1 MEASPV
7 MIVGDMNTSLPQH
20 QHLSRHWHRLHPFN
34 MYSSILH
41 DFISNNELIVS
52 NFSFEQV
59 FNYIYFN
66 CSNTSYIDHVFISNH
81 ISDTVKSCN
90 IVDSS
95 DNVSD
100 HHPLHTCIA
109 LCVPSSVVQGSNNCT
124 RHDVARY
131 PRLDWSNSV
140 KCKMYHDSVMNL
152 STNLPVINFNSVY
165 DIYTAEKAVDTICHQ
180 LT

>member
-1 MEASPV
+1 MFLYKYF
-7 MIVGDMNTSLPQH
+7 TK
-20 QHLSRHWHRLHPFN
+20 
-34 MYSSILH
+34 
-41 DFISNNELIVS
+41 
-52 NFSFEQV
+52 V
-59 FNYIYFN
+59 FNYAYFN
-66 CSNTSYIDHVFISNH
+66 CNNTSYIDHVFISNH

-140 KCKMYHDSVMNL
+140 KCKMYHDSHTHYTVGGKCIYHQHIMSAG
-152 STNLPVINFNSVY
+152 STLREF
-165 DIYTAEKAVDTICHQ
+165 DALQ
-180 LT
+180 